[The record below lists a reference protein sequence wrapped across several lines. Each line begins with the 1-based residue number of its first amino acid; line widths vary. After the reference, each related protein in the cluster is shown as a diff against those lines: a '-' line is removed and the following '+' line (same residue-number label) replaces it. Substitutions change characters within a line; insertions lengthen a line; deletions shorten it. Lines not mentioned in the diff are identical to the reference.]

1 MANLQVTQVGLNAA
15 TSAEGLGLQLKLSR
29 CRFGSAVNYVPAP
42 DGSETDL
49 HGTTV
54 FTAAIASYKKD
65 IATGVL
71 EILVRLYPT
80 DGTFAFGEF
89 ALDAEVSPGVFVT
102 YATAALP
109 QLLTKYNTPTANVPS
124 TFTFTFTLRLQQG
137 DTTLSV
143 IPGDVNAGGIDYAS
157 LYAELNLRIG
167 TFNGLA
173 TLDELSSA
181 SPPPTKGVPAHL
193 LVSKAGGNR
202 INLRDDGLYLGDS
215 APEDLS
221 IIHVDAIQGIDPTPG
236 VDYLNDPMWIEDTR
250 KWASIRGSST
260 TPFKTIDLALTVGPK
275 GIQKTIRLKSWQ
287 VHRLTTGPRCYQSYT
302 LDDYGTEPTGCS
314 LNTTTGKIS
323 IATLGIDPDCDPSL
337 IAKDEAGS
345 GASLVV
351 TSTSPRSI
359 AMTPASGQTDMV
371 LLYRNATGSLTRV
384 HVTKLNYDG
393 SVGTKW
399 RYHQDTTVSA
409 MHDYNTWASAN
420 GQPKID
426 ILKSP
431 EAFRGTYIGQGPAY
445 LHDEGYYTSRKIYFR
460 RQGTF
465 LSRSIGFIASEM
477 NPAEDDS
484 TTFDTG
490 RFSSVLFPETQS
502 YALLLYN
509 FAYYGRENPYGD
521 WDMPGLLTMPTAGRV
536 TSSQLIYAN
545 SSFSCHATLYSPHGR
560 AQLSESPNKAYLFF
574 NSNIGFTLDFT
585 GGQTAPGYVRATGAA
600 PGYNIKDW
608 IGPVVKHSNPV
619 ISMQTNI
626 NPDFL

>member
-1 MANLQVTQVGLNAA
+1 MPNLQVTQVGLNAA

-29 CRFGSAVNYVPAP
+29 CRFGSAANYIPAP

-80 DGTFAFGEF
+80 DGTFTFGEF

-173 TLDELSSA
+173 TFDELSSVT
-181 SPPPTKGVPAHL
+181 PPPTKGVPAHL
-193 LVSKAGGNR
+193 LLSRDPGNR
-202 INLRDDGLYLGDS
+202 INLREDGLYLGDE
-215 APEDLS
+215 APSDLS
-221 IIHVDAIQGIDPTPG
+221 IIYVDAIVGIDPTPG
-236 VDYLNDPMWIEDTR
+236 PDYVTDP
-250 KWASIRGSST
+250 KWFENVNKWSSIRGGPT

-275 GIQKTIRLKSWQ
+275 GIQKTVLLKSWQ
-287 VHRLTTGPRCYQSYT
+287 VHRLTTNPLCYQSYT
-302 LDDYGTEPTGCS
+302 LGDYGSEPTGCS
-314 LNTTTGKIS
+314 LNTTTGEIT
-323 IATLGIDPDCDPSL
+323 IATLGIDPDCDPLL
-337 IAKDEAGS
+337 IAKDEAS
-345 GASLVV
+345 SSASLVV

-359 AMTPASGQTDMV
+359 VMTPDSGQTDMV

-384 HVTKLNYDG
+384 HVTKLEYDG
-393 SVGTKW
+393 SVGTNW

-409 MHDYNTWASAN
+409 MDDYNNWALAN
-420 GQPKID
+420 SQPTINV
-426 ILKSP
+426 LLSP
-431 EAFRGTYIGQGPAY
+431 EAVRGTYIGQGPAY
-445 LHDEGYYTSRKIYFR
+445 LDDDYYTSRKILFR
-460 RQGTF
+460 QQGVL
-465 LSRSIGFIASEM
+465 LSRCIGFIASEM
-477 NPAEDDS
+477 NPIADDS
-484 TTFDTG
+484 TTFIED
-490 RFSSVLFPETQS
+490 RFSSVLFTETQN
-502 YALLLYN
+502 YGFLLYN

-536 TSSQLIYAN
+536 TSSQLIYADSTFQCTASLN
-545 SSFSCHATLYSPHGR
+545 NPHGR
-560 AQLSESPNKAYLFF
+560 AQLSASPKKACLFF
-574 NSNIGFTLDFT
+574 NSNVSFTLNFV
-585 GGQTAPGYVRATGAA
+585 GNQTAPGYVRDTGAA
-600 PGYNIKDW
+600 SGYNIKDW
-608 IGPVVKHSNPV
+608 LGPVLKHSNPV
-619 ISMQTNI
+619 ISMTTNI
-626 NPDFL
+626 NPDYL